1 MDLVYTHRRNGPA
14 TLPQSRFG
22 GGQVWAILW
31 GVAIHRVFSD
41 QRLTFDQNSL
51 SITGEQ
57 AHHAAR
63 VKRVVTGD
71 VVDVLDGQGSIAR
84 CRVTETGKIRGEMV
98 ISLSVERL
106 ETAPAPSPWVH
117 IASATPKADRA
128 SWMIEQLAQVGC
140 AAWSPLQ
147 TQRGVVDPGE
157 TKVERL
163 QRISTESAKQ
173 CGRPWLM
180 QIAEPLT
187 LKQALGSAG
196 MTVLLADETGKPAME
211 VAKVGQVQSAAG
223 GSAKRPARFLV
234 LVGPEGG
241 WTPQEL
247 ELADA
252 AAGGPVA
259 RIALGPHVQR
269 IETAAV
275 IATAL
280 LMQFAGQ

>member
-1 MDLVYTHRRNGPA
+1 M
-14 TLPQSRFG
+14 
-22 GGQVWAILW
+22 
-31 GVAIHRVFSD
+31 AIHRVFSD
-41 QRLTFDQNSL
+41 QRLTSDQSSL

-84 CRVTETGKIRGEMV
+84 CRVTETGKVRGEMV
-98 ISLSVERL
+98 ISLNVERL
-106 ETAPAPSPWVH
+106 ETAPAPAPWVH
-117 IASATPKADRA
+117 VASATPKADRA

-140 AAWSPLQ
+140 AAWSPLH
-147 TQRGVVDPGE
+147 TQRGVVEPGE

-163 QRISTESAKQ
+163 HRISTESAKQ

-187 LKQALGSAG
+187 LKQALSRAG
-196 MTVLLADETGKPAME
+196 VTVLLADETGRPAAE
-211 VAKVGQVQSAAG
+211 VAKLGGGQGA
-223 GSAKRPARFLV
+223 RPTKFLV

-247 ELADA
+247 EIADSA
-252 AAGGPVA
+252 PGGPVA
-259 RIALGPHVQR
+259 RVTLGPHVQR

-275 IATAL
+275 VAAAL
-280 LMQFAGQ
+280 LMQFAGG